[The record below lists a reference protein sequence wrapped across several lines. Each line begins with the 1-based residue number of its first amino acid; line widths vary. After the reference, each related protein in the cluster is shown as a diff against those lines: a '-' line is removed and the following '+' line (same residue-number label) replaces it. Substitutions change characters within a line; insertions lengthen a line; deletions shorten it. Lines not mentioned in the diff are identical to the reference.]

1 MAAKGGKLSQRSRY
15 GDIFRPISGRT
26 KIVWNLTRASTRAL
40 KKRARG
46 LRAVVTVHHLVQRRY
61 VVDADGKKQIDGS
74 YAAHASKLPIL
85 PANNE
90 AHP

>member
-1 MAAKGGKLSQRSRY
+1 MCYLE
-15 GDIFRPISGRT
+15 IHIVIS
-26 KIVWNLTRASTRAL
+26 LCYE
-40 KKRARG
+40 
-46 LRAVVTVHHLVQRRY
+46 VHHVTATFVLINSHMSRERFFCGLKICMGNRNPVNSHF
-61 VVDADGKKQIDGS
+61 QIDGS